1 MVIRHLTKYRKA
13 LRVHHPERKRA
24 FYGYTVSSGFTVVA
38 FMALSG
44 PFFPYVL
51 ITGIFIALV
60 CGVFIVVPVY
70 ALLEHLGQLRPWW
83 AALLGA
89 ALMSWSTSL
98 SMICFGA
105 LAGLVGWVVAYG
117 FRLRPE
123 AVAGKQR

>member
-1 MVIRHLTKYRKA
+1 MY
-13 LRVHHPERKRA
+13 HPERKRA
-24 FYGYTVSSGFTVVA
+24 LYGYTVASGFTVVA
-38 FMALSG
+38 IMALSG

-60 CGVFIVVPVY
+60 CGVFIVVPAY

-89 ALMSWSTSL
+89 LLMSWWPSL
-98 SMICFGA
+98 AMFCFGA
-105 LAGLVGWVVAYG
+105 AAGLVGWVVAYG

-123 AVAGKQR
+123 TAAGKER